1 MWLINIKTFIK
12 HLLKHK
18 LYTLIT
24 VMGFATSLTFVIL
37 LSVYLKNE
45 LSVNSSQVNKDRI
58 YRLTNEKF
66 SNFAPPIGS
75 LLQSKF
81 PEIESFTRIYTHS
94 AFINV
99 PKSDKMVDFH
109 SLLADSTF
117 FNIFTVPLIEGD
129 KNTVLKT
136 KSSIVLSKEFANKF
150 YGNKSPVGKQ
160 ITIYGRVTATITG
173 VYDKLPEN
181 THFSKVDGI
190 MNFKLLSDLWQWED
204 MESDYGNCSFDLY
217 LLTKPHTNL
226 PSKAPQILKLFKKD
240 FWIYKKE
247 IAKEVIFEPL
257 QEVYFSELSGRGIEQ
272 NSKTL
277 VSVLLIIVFLI
288 LVLSIINYMN
298 LTIAQAGTR
307 AKDIAIRK
315 LVGSSRI
322 KLVLQHITESVI
334 LISIAFAIAIFLS
347 FLAENTFNNL
357 LETKLRLENV
367 FTFHS
372 FFISLLFIILIGF
385 ISGIIPSLIITKLKA
400 IDIVKGSFIRK
411 NKAIYSRILIGFQYV
426 VVITLIIS
434 TIVISKQTKF
444 MISKD
449 LGFNKTNIIKLP
461 YYIEN
466 SQQEGLK
473 SELNK
478 IPGVKNVSYVRGT
491 PIDGG
496 NNNSFT
502 YEEKPVS
509 FQVFE
514 VDSTFFDMMNFK
526 IQPTGVSYAKNGIWL
541 NRTAV
546 KGLGL
551 DSLPKN
557 FIKQGETLPVLGV
570 IDDFHFRSLNQEI
583 GMLMIYQ
590 LESTGNPWNI
600 LVQIDGKNIVETT
613 NKIKEAYWKFSE
625 GIPLEFEFFDQKIS
639 SWYNKEKRMA
649 TIIKYFA
656 ILSIIISVM
665 GIFAMSVFYNQ
676 QKIKEIGVR
685 KVNGA
690 TVFEI
695 IKMLNKDFIKWVVI
709 AFIIAAP
716 IAYYAMNK
724 WLDNFAY
731 KIELSWWIFAL
742 AGFAAML
749 VALITV
755 SWNTF
760 VSARKNPVKSLKYE

>member
-1 MWLINIKTFIK
+1 MLKNLKSFVRY
-12 HLLKHK
+12 LLKNK

-24 VMGFATSLTFVIL
+24 VMGFAISLTFVIL

-45 LSVNSSQVNKDRI
+45 LSVNASQVNKDRI

-66 SNFAPPIGS
+66 SNFAPPIGA

-94 AFINV
+94 AFIDV
-99 PKSDKMVDFH
+99 PKSDMMVDFH

-117 FNIFTVPLIEGD
+117 FTIFTVPLIEGD

-136 KSSIVLSKEFANKF
+136 KNSLVISKEFANKF
-150 YGNKSPVGKQ
+150 YGNKSPVGQQ

-173 VYDKLPEN
+173 VYDKLPEK

-204 MESDYGNCSFDLY
+204 MESDFGNCSFDLY
-217 LLTKPHTNL
+217 LLAKPHTNL
-226 PSKAPQILKLFKKD
+226 PSKAPQIVKIFQDD

-257 QEVYFSELSGRGIEQ
+257 PEVYFSELSGRGIEQ

-277 VSVLLIIVFLI
+277 ISVLSVIVLLIL
-288 LVLSIINYMN
+288 LLSIINYMN

-315 LVGSSRI
+315 LVGSSRTGLI
-322 KLVLQHITESVI
+322 LQHITESIILVI
-334 LISIAFAIAIFLS
+334 IAFAIAIFLS

-367 FTFHS
+367 FTLHS
-372 FFISLLFIILIGF
+372 LFISSLIIILIGF
-385 ISGIIPSLIITKLKA
+385 ISGIIPSLLITKLKA
-400 IDIVKGSFIRK
+400 IDVVKGGFIRK
-411 NKAIYSRILIGFQYV
+411 NKAIYSRVLIGFQYV
-426 VVITLIIS
+426 VVIILIIS
-434 TIVISKQTKF
+434 TIVISRQTTF
-444 MISKD
+444 MVNKD

-473 SELNK
+473 AEFLK
-478 IPGVKNVSYVRGT
+478 IPGIKKVSYVRGT
-491 PIDGG
+491 PVDGG

-502 YEEKPVS
+502 YNGKPVS

-514 VDSTFFDMMNFK
+514 VDSAFFDMMDFK
-526 IQPTGVSYAKNGIWL
+526 IQPTGVAYTQKGIWL
-541 NRTAV
+541 NKTAV

-551 DSLPKN
+551 DSLPKE
-557 FIKQGETLPVLGV
+557 FKKQDVTLPVLGV

-590 LESTGNPWNI
+590 IHSSANPWSI
-600 LVQIDGKNIVETT
+600 LVQIEGKNIPETT
-613 NKIKEAYWKFSE
+613 NKIKEAYWKFEE
-625 GIPLEFEFFDQKIS
+625 GIPLEFEFFDQEIS
-639 SWYNKEKRMA
+639 SWYDKEKRMA
-649 TIIKYFA
+649 TLIKYFA
-656 ILSIIISVM
+656 LLSIIISVM
-665 GIFAMSVFYNQ
+665 GIYAMSVFYNQ

-695 IKMLNKDFIKWVVI
+695 IKILNKDFIKWVII

-724 WLDNFAY
+724 WLESFAY

-742 AGFAAML
+742 AGLAAL
-749 VALITV
+749 FVALITV
-755 SWNTF
+755 SWNTY